1 MGKQGGGG
9 DKKQQL
15 YEAIVSQK
23 LQSVRWG
30 VANAGVAPATRD
42 PEGHTTF
49 MIACLNGKDRS
60 LAEMVRWY
68 ERRCHPRHH
77 RTR

>member
-30 VANAGVAPATRD
+30 VANAGVAPATRERA
-42 PEGHTTF
+42 PR
-49 MIACLNGKDRS
+49 K
-60 LAEMVRWY
+60 EMRWSWS
-68 ERRCHPRHH
+68 
-77 RTR
+77 TS